1 MQPLFVTS
9 RPQYLSAHQS
19 VAESLNRPR
28 LCLRGLLFSI
38 LWWCRRLQRTQ
49 KPLRDSRDF
58 IDRCQKRVL
67 IRLRRLRKP
76 ADLPYKLQRSGPHL
90 FIRNR
95 RIKIEQ
101 RLNIPAHGSDLGDQ
115 LFFRCKPHRS
125 IVQQTGGRVKRTA
138 RSRIALWL
146 RGATRVQINTL
157 LAKFSA
163 LRLETAVPEPL
174 AASSTYRL
182 QTSRPPSSRMAPR
195 LLPSWLLSFTQ
206 HPRGASALA
215 ARMS

>member
-9 RPQYLSAHQS
+9 RPEYLSAHQS
-19 VAESLNRPR
+19 VAESFDGPR

-67 IRLRRLRKP
+67 IRLRRFRKP
-76 ADLPYKLQRSGPHL
+76 ANLPHKLQRSGANL

-101 RLNIPAHGSDLGDQ
+101 RLDIPAHGSDLGIQ
-115 LFFRCKPHRS
+115 LSFRCQPHRS
-125 IVQQTGGRVKRTA
+125 IVQQTGGHVKRTG
-138 RSRIALWL
+138 RSRRALWPW
-146 RGATRVQINTL
+146 GATRVQINTL
-157 LAKFSA
+157 PAAFAAFCLKS
-163 LRLETAVPEPL
+163 AVPQL
-174 AASSTYRL
+174 LVGLSTYRRKRFR
-182 QTSRPPSSRMAPR
+182 QRIRRMAAR